1 MEVPASRPT
10 QPLKSKLMSD
20 LRCVIVTPE
29 RTEVDITAA
38 SVVVPLID
46 GEMGILKNH
55 SPLVGRLGYGVLR
68 VKDAGGAT
76 QKYFVEG
83 GFVQVA
89 ENIVSVL
96 TDRVMKQE
104 LVTSTAASEA
114 MTAALNMPNSS
125 PDQTALRDKATARA
139 RAMQRVAR

>member
-1 MEVPASRPT
+1 
-10 QPLKSKLMSD
+10 MSD

-29 RTEVDITAA
+29 RTEVDVTAA
-38 SVVVPLID
+38 SVVVPLFD

-68 VKDAGGAT
+68 VKEASGTT
-76 QKYFVEG
+76 QKYFIEG

-89 ENIVSVL
+89 ENVVSVL

-104 LVTSTAASEA
+104 AVTPAAANDA

-125 PDQTALRDKATARA
+125 PEQTVLRDKATARA

>member
-1 MEVPASRPT
+1 MEAPASRPT

-29 RTEVDITAA
+29 RTEVDVTAA

-68 VKDAGGAT
+68 VKDSGGTT

-89 ENIVSVL
+89 ENVVSVL

-114 MTAALNMPNSS
+114 MSAALNMPNSS
-125 PDQTALRDKATARA
+125 P
-139 RAMQRVAR
+139 